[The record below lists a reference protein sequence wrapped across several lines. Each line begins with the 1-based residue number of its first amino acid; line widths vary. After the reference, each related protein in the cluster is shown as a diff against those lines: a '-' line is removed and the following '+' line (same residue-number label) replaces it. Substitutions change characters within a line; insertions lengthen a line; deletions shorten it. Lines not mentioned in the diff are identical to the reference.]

1 MNCLGFKG
9 FKNCYYVALQASV
22 SGNLYWGGLSGQ
34 LTLVNTSDRA
44 LNDWSYTFRTS
55 QKDVQVWSSTYDVVD
70 VGDGSFE
77 VTVRPPSWGASI
89 AAGGSLSLSFN
100 AVSVGLPTSGSLTDE
115 MFFVD
120 SAVDR
125 SGSEAEPEL
134 EPAPS
139 PDPVPQPDP
148 EPQPELQ
155 PEAEAPTSSD
165 APARVFE
172 VDVYSGEVA
181 DFRPGVDRLDFGGQS
196 VHNLILGKTE
206 EGYVTFLSPW
216 NDAQKMTLVGITYEQ
231 LALEDYGVV
240 GNEHLRQD
248 LGGVV
253 SWELGI
259 GEKDTNTT
267 YIRSHEYGNVE
278 TITDFDPAT
287 DKISFLYY
295 GTRER
300 LSVTQD
306 GADLVIATEP
316 TGQTF
321 IFQNTNLDDIPG
333 ASLEFHFDQI
343 VEDNLEIPFG
353 RSVES
358 LTLKDRTILLTPE
371 APVGELT
378 DGFQTQSGDGAVNEQ
393 PPHDSHSM
401 GDHGSME
408 MDPDMDMDVDM
419 GMDDAMEMD
428 PDIGMESDMDTAP
441 EMDMDMPSEPEPSV
455 DIEPSS
461 SGLEVSATIT
471 GGWSGTFAGNVTVTN
486 TTGASVGTDWSV
498 SFVSD
503 APLKSVSNFEFTNT
517 LLDDGRYGITLSP
530 KSWSAPL
537 AAGSA
542 QSSYY
547 QGSGDFVDPNQV
559 FDLAATSSV
568 TPEPAPD
575 SSDVIETPDVDPS
588 AGESTVI
595 EDSPVPEDSSVTEN
609 SPVSEGSPVTEGGTV
624 TIDYERPNGTTD
636 KRVVTYF
643 EEWGI
648 YSRDVNLSDVD
659 GQSMTH
665 MNYSFFDVK
674 ADGSITLFDE
684 FAALQ
689 KRFPQSDQVSRT
701 FSSVEYAAMA
711 PELLDIYEDSGRYTT
726 TQSSDSITVT
736 SVPVGW
742 NGVGTN
748 DAGNFEQLRRF
759 KELNP
764 EVNLG
769 FALGGWTLSDEFSTA
784 YATQEGRDKF
794 VSETVRIFE
803 TYDFFNV
810 VDFDW
815 EYPGGGGKAG
825 NAVSSNDGANFE
837 LVLRDLRSALNDL
850 SAETGREFEVSIA
863 TAGGEEKLANLNLEG
878 IDPYVDFYNVMTYD
892 FHGGWENITGHQ
904 AAMTGDANNY
914 DVTGAVDVFETAGI
928 ELSKVVMGAPAY
940 TRAWGNVS
948 DGGTFGYQQPGSG
961 RDATGSFEAGVYDYK
976 DLLDDVVTG
985 ARDLYWD
992 DDNKAAFLYDGDEW
1006 SSMETTATIAG
1017 KAAYVEEKGLGGM
1030 MFWALSNDAEG
1041 DASLVEA
1048 ADDLLRQGASYAD
1061 VIGRAPEF
1069 DAIIGGN
1076 GDFSLSDFTGLV

>member
-1 MNCLGFKG
+1 M
-9 FKNCYYVALQASV
+9 
-22 SGNLYWGGLSGQ
+22 SGQ
-34 LTLVNTSDRA
+34 LTLVNSGDNPLT
-44 LNDWSYTFRTS
+44 DWSHTFRTT
-55 QKDVQVWSSTYDVVD
+55 QKDVQVWSSSYDVVD
-70 VGDGSFE
+70 LGDGTYE
-77 VTVRPPSWGASI
+77 VTVRPPEWGASI
-89 AAGGSLSLSFN
+89 PANGSLSLSFN
-100 AVSVGLPTSGSLTDE
+100 AVSVDLPTSGPLTAE

-120 SAVDR
+120 SAVEG
-125 SGSEAEPEL
+125 SGP
-134 EPAPS
+134 EPAP
-139 PDPVPQPDP
+139 DPQSAPQP
-148 EPQPELQ
+148 EPQAELETQ
-155 PEAEAPTSSD
+155 PEAEPPTTD

-181 DFRPGVDRLDFGGQS
+181 DFRPGIDRLDFGGQS

-206 EGYVTFLSPW
+206 EGHVTFLSPW
-216 NDAQKMTLVGITYEQ
+216 NDSQKMTLVGVAYDQ

-259 GEKDTNTT
+259 GEKDPNTT
-267 YIRSHEYGNVE
+267 YIRSHEYGKVE

-300 LSVTQD
+300 LSVTQE
-306 GADLVIATEP
+306 GSDLVIKTEP

-358 LTLKDRTILLTPE
+358 LTLKDRTALLTPE
-371 APVGELT
+371 APAGELT
-378 DGFQTQSGDGAVNEQ
+378 DGFQTQSGDAAVNEQ

-401 GDHGSME
+401 GDHGSM
-408 MDPDMDMDVDM
+408 DMD
-419 GMDDAMEMD
+419 
-428 PDIGMESDMDTAP
+428 P
-441 EMDMDMPSEPEPSV
+441 EMDMEPEMEMDGEMSMDSGMDMPGDSEPSSPEPSV
-455 DIEPSS
+455 EADPSA
-461 SGLEVSATIT
+461 SGLVVSATIT

-486 TTGASVGTDWSV
+486 TTGASVGTDWTV

-517 LLDDGRYGITLSP
+517 LRDDGRYDITLSP

-559 FDLAATSSV
+559 FDLASTSAEVPQQETDPSV
-568 TPEPAPD
+568 VEQPEAPQQPD
-575 SSDVIETPDVDPS
+575 SSEAIDLPGVEPSDGDTTAIEGATP
-588 AGESTVI
+588 T
-595 EDSPVPEDSSVTEN
+595 EDT
-609 SPVSEGSPVTEGGTV
+609 PVTEGGTV

-689 KRFPQSDQVSRT
+689 KRFPEADQVSRT
-701 FSSVEYAAMA
+701 FSSSEYASMA
-711 PELLDIYEDSGRYTT
+711 PELLDIYENSGRYTT
-726 TQSSDSITVT
+726 SQNGDDITVT

-742 NGVGTN
+742 NGVGKN

-825 NAVSSNDGANFE
+825 NAVSASDGANFE
-837 LVLRDLRSALNDL
+837 LVLRDLRTALDDL
-850 SAETGREFEVSIA
+850 SARTGRDFEVSIA
-863 TAGGEEKLANLNLEG
+863 TAGGEEKLAKLNLES

-892 FHGGWENITGHQ
+892 FHGGWENVTGHQ

-914 DVTGAVDVFETAGI
+914 DVTGAVDVFENAGI

-940 TRAWGNVS
+940 TRAWGNVA
-948 DGGTFGYQQPGSG
+948 DGGSFGYQQPGAG

-976 DLLDDVVTG
+976 DVLNDVVTG
-985 ARDLYWD
+985 TRNLYWD

-1041 DASLVEA
+1041 EASLVEA
-1048 ADDLLRQGASYAD
+1048 ADDLLRKGASYAE
-1061 VIGRAPEF
+1061 VIERAPEF

-1076 GDFSLSDFTGLV
+1076 GDFSLTDFTGLV

>member
-1 MNCLGFKG
+1 M
-9 FKNCYYVALQASV
+9 
-22 SGNLYWGGLSGQ
+22 SGQ
-34 LTLVNTSDRA
+34 LTLTNTGDTS
-44 LNDWSYTFRTS
+44 LTDWSYTFRTT
-55 QKDVQVWSSTYDVVD
+55 QQDVQVWSSTYDVVD
-70 VGDGSFE
+70 LGDGTYE
-77 VTVRPPSWGASI
+77 VTIRPPSWGVPI
-89 AAGGSLSLSFN
+89 PAGGSLSLSFN
-100 AVSVGLPTSGSLTDE
+100 AVSADLPNSGTLTDE

-120 SAVDR
+120 SAVEG
-125 SGSEAEPEL
+125 SG
-134 EPAPS
+134 PAPE
-139 PDPVPQPDP
+139 PDP
-148 EPQPELQ
+148 EPQPD
-155 PEAEAPTSSD
+155 AEAPTTD
-165 APARVFE
+165 VPARVLA
-172 VDVYSGEVA
+172 VDVYSGEVT
-181 DFRPGVDRLDFGGQS
+181 DFRPGIDRLDFGGQS
-196 VHNLILGKTE
+196 LHNLILGKTE
-206 EGYVTFLSPW
+206 EGDVTFLSPW
-216 NDAQKMTLVGITYEQ
+216 NDAQKMTLVGVTYNQ

-253 SWELGI
+253 SWELGV
-259 GEKDTNTT
+259 GAKDPDTT
-267 YIRSHEYGNVE
+267 YIRSHEYGKVE
-278 TITDFDPAT
+278 IITDFDPTT

-306 GADLVIATEP
+306 GADLVVSTEP

-321 IFQNTNLDDIPG
+321 IFENTNLDDIPG

-343 VEDNLEIPFG
+343 VEDNLEIPFR

-358 LTLKDRTILLTPE
+358 LTLKDRTALLTPA
-371 APVGELT
+371 APAGELT
-378 DGFQTQSGDGAVNEQ
+378 DGFQTQSGDAAVNEQ

-401 GDHGSME
+401 GDDGSMP
-408 MDPDMDMDVDM
+408 MDPDMEMDSEM
-419 GMDDAMEMD
+419 GMDSA
-428 PDIGMESDMDTAP
+428 
-441 EMDMDMPSEPEPSV
+441 MPSDPEPTV
-455 DIEPSS
+455 EVEPSA
-461 SGLEVSATIT
+461 SGLVVTATIT
-471 GGWSGTFAGNVTVTN
+471 GGWSETFAGNVTVTN
-486 TTGASVGTDWSV
+486 TTGTSVGTDWSV

-517 LLDDGRYGITLSP
+517 LRDDGRYVITLSP

-537 AAGSA
+537 VEGSA

-547 QGSGDFVDPNQV
+547 QGSGDVSDPNQV
-559 FDLAATSSV
+559 FDLASISAAV
-568 TPEPAPD
+568 PQPQPESEP
-575 SSDVIETPDVDPS
+575 DPS
-588 AGESTVI
+588 AVEQPDAVQQPDSTI
-595 EDSPVPEDSSVTEN
+595 AQDSQ
-609 SPVSEGSPVTEGGTV
+609 VTEGGAV
-624 TIDYERPNGTTD
+624 TIDVERPSGTTD

-689 KRFPQSDQVSRT
+689 KRFPEADQVSRT
-701 FSSVEYAAMA
+701 FTSSDYAAMA
-711 PELLDIYEDSGRYTT
+711 QELLDIYENSGRYTI
-726 TQSSDSITVT
+726 TQNGDAITVT

-764 EVNLG
+764 AVNLG

-825 NAVSSNDGANFE
+825 NAVSASDGSNFE
-837 LVLRDLRSALNDL
+837 LVLRDLRTALDDL
-850 SAETGREFEVSIA
+850 SDRTGRDFEVSIA
-863 TAGGEEKLANLNLEG
+863 TAGSEEKLANLNLEG

-892 FHGGWENITGHQ
+892 FHGGWENVTGHQ

-914 DVTGAVDVFETAGI
+914 DVTGAVDVFETAGV

-948 DGGTFGYQQPGSG
+948 DGGTFGYLQPGSG

-976 DLLDDVVTG
+976 DVLNDVVTG
-985 ARDLYWD
+985 RRNLYWD

-1006 SSMETTATIAG
+1006 SSIETTATIAG

-1041 DASLVEA
+1041 EASLVEA
-1048 ADDLLRQGASYAD
+1048 ADDLLRQGASYAE
-1061 VIGRAPEF
+1061 VIERAPGF
-1069 DAIIGGN
+1069 DTIVGGN

>member
-1 MNCLGFKG
+1 M
-9 FKNCYYVALQASV
+9 
-22 SGNLYWGGLSGQ
+22 SGQ
-34 LTLVNTSDRA
+34 LTLTNSGDTS
-44 LNDWSYTFRTS
+44 LSDWSYTFRTT
-55 QKDVQVWSSTYDVVD
+55 QKDVQVWSSSYDVVD
-70 VGDGSFE
+70 LGDGTYE
-77 VTVRPPSWGASI
+77 VTIRPPSWGASI
-89 AAGGSLSLSFN
+89 PAGGSLSLSFN
-100 AVSVGLPTSGSLTDE
+100 AVSVDLPTSGTLTDE

-120 SAVDR
+120 SAVEG
-125 SGSEAEPEL
+125 SGPEPEL
-134 EPAPS
+134 A
-139 PDPVPQPDP
+139 P
-148 EPQPELQ
+148 EPE
-155 PEAEAPTSSD
+155 PEAEAPNSD
-165 APARVFE
+165 SPARVFE
-172 VDVYSGEVA
+172 VDVYSGEVT
-181 DFRPGVDRLDFGGQS
+181 DFRPGIDRLDFGGQS

-216 NDAQKMTLVGITYEQ
+216 NDAQKMILVGVTYDQ

-253 SWELGI
+253 SWELGV
-259 GEKDTNTT
+259 GDRDPNTT
-267 YIRSHEYGNVE
+267 YIRSHEYGRVE
-278 TITDFDPAT
+278 TITDFDPTT

-306 GADLVIATEP
+306 GADLVISTEP

-321 IFQNTNLDDIPG
+321 IFQNTNLADIPG

-353 RSVES
+353 RSVQS
-358 LTLKDRTILLTPE
+358 LTLKDRTALLTPA
-371 APVGELT
+371 APAGELT
-378 DGFQTQSGDGAVNEQ
+378 DGFQTQSGDAAVNEQ

-401 GDHGSME
+401 GDHGSMP
-408 MDPDMDMDVDM
+408 MDPDTEMDM
-419 GMDDAMEMD
+419 E
-428 PDIGMESDMDTAP
+428 TAP
-441 EMDMDMPSEPEPSV
+441 EMGMDSAMPSDPEPTV
-455 DIEPSS
+455 EVETGA
-461 SGLEVSATIT
+461 SGLVVSATIT

-486 TTGASVGTDWSV
+486 TTGTSVGTDWTV

-517 LLDDGRYGITLSP
+517 LRDDGRYVVTLAP

-547 QGSGDFVDPNQV
+547 QGSGDFSDPNQV
-559 FDLAATSSV
+559 FDLAATSAELAQ
-568 TPEPAPD
+568 PEASEQD
-575 SSDVIETPDVDPS
+575 
-588 AGESTVI
+588 AGEAVEPPAVEPPDAEVT
-595 EDSPVPEDSSVTEN
+595 VTEDTT
-609 SPVSEGSPVTEGGTV
+609 VVEDGTV

-689 KRFPQSDQVSRT
+689 KRFSQSDQVSRT
-701 FSSVEYAAMA
+701 FTSSDYAAMA
-711 PELLDIYEDSGRYTT
+711 PELLDIYENSGRYTV
-726 TQSSDSITVT
+726 TQTGGAITVT

-784 YATQEGRDKF
+784 YATQAGRDKF

-825 NAVSSNDGANFE
+825 NAVSASDGANFE
-837 LVLRDLRSALNDL
+837 LVLRDLRTALNDL
-850 SAETGREFEVSIA
+850 SARTGRDFEVSIA
-863 TAGGEEKLANLNLEG
+863 TAGGQEKLGNLNLQG

-892 FHGGWENITGHQ
+892 FHGGWENVTGHQ

-976 DLLDDVVTG
+976 DLLNDVVTG
-985 ARDLYWD
+985 RRNLYWD

-1030 MFWALSNDAEG
+1030 MFWALSNDAAGE
-1041 DASLVEA
+1041 ASLVEA
-1048 ADDLLRQGASYAD
+1048 ADDLLRKGASYAE
-1061 VIGRAPEF
+1061 VIERAPNF

>member
-1 MNCLGFKG
+1 M
-9 FKNCYYVALQASV
+9 
-22 SGNLYWGGLSGQ
+22 SGQ
-34 LTLVNTSDRA
+34 LTLVNSGDNPLT
-44 LNDWSYTFRTS
+44 DWSHTFRTT
-55 QKDVQVWSSTYDVVD
+55 QKDVQVWSSSYDVVD
-70 VGDGSFE
+70 LGDGTYE
-77 VTVRPPSWGASI
+77 VTVRPPEWGASI
-89 AAGGSLSLSFN
+89 PANGSLSLSFN
-100 AVSVGLPTSGSLTDE
+100 AVSVDLPTSGPLTAE

-120 SAVDR
+120 SAVEG
-125 SGSEAEPEL
+125 SGP
-134 EPAPS
+134 EPAP
-139 PDPVPQPDP
+139 DPQSAPQP
-148 EPQPELQ
+148 EPQAELETQ
-155 PEAEAPTSSD
+155 PEAEPPTTD

-181 DFRPGVDRLDFGGQS
+181 DFRPGIDRLDFGGQS

-206 EGYVTFLSPW
+206 EGHVTFLSPW
-216 NDAQKMTLVGITYEQ
+216 NDSQKMTLVGVAYDQ

-259 GEKDTNTT
+259 GEKDPNTT
-267 YIRSHEYGNVE
+267 YIRSHEYGKVE

-300 LSVTQD
+300 LSVTQE
-306 GADLVIATEP
+306 GSDLVIKTEP

-358 LTLKDRTILLTPE
+358 LTLKDRTALLTPE
-371 APVGELT
+371 APAGELT
-378 DGFQTQSGDGAVNEQ
+378 DGFQTQSGDAAVNEQ

-401 GDHGSME
+401 GDHGSM
-408 MDPDMDMDVDM
+408 DMD
-419 GMDDAMEMD
+419 
-428 PDIGMESDMDTAP
+428 P
-441 EMDMDMPSEPEPSV
+441 EMDMEPEMEMDGEMSMDSGMDMPGDSEPSSPEPSV
-455 DIEPSS
+455 EADPSA
-461 SGLEVSATIT
+461 SGLVVSATIT

-486 TTGASVGTDWSV
+486 TTGASVGTDWTV

-517 LLDDGRYGITLSP
+517 LRDDGRYDITLSP

-559 FDLAATSSV
+559 FDLASTSAEVPQQETDPSV
-568 TPEPAPD
+568 VEQPEAPQQPD
-575 SSDVIETPDVDPS
+575 SSEAVDLPGVEPSDGDTTAIEGATP
-588 AGESTVI
+588 T
-595 EDSPVPEDSSVTEN
+595 EDT
-609 SPVSEGSPVTEGGTV
+609 PVTEGGTV

-689 KRFPQSDQVSRT
+689 KRFPEADQVSRT
-701 FSSVEYAAMA
+701 FSSSEYASMA
-711 PELLDIYEDSGRYTT
+711 PELLDIYENSGRYTT
-726 TQSSDSITVT
+726 SQNGDDITVT

-825 NAVSSNDGANFE
+825 NAVSASDGANFE
-837 LVLRDLRSALNDL
+837 LVLRDLRTALDDL
-850 SAETGREFEVSIA
+850 SARTGRDFEVSIA
-863 TAGGEEKLANLNLEG
+863 TAGGEEKLAKLNLEG

-892 FHGGWENITGHQ
+892 FHGGWENVTGHQ

-914 DVTGAVDVFETAGI
+914 DVTGAVDVFENAGI

-940 TRAWGNVS
+940 TRAWGNVA
-948 DGGTFGYQQPGSG
+948 DGGSFGYQQPGAG

-976 DLLDDVVTG
+976 DVLNDVVTG
-985 ARDLYWD
+985 TRNLYWD

-1041 DASLVEA
+1041 EASLVEA
-1048 ADDLLRQGASYAD
+1048 ADDLLRKGASYAE
-1061 VIGRAPEF
+1061 VIERAPEF

-1076 GDFSLSDFTGLV
+1076 GDFSLTDFTGLV

>member
-1 MNCLGFKG
+1 M
-9 FKNCYYVALQASV
+9 
-22 SGNLYWGGLSGQ
+22 
-34 LTLVNTSDRA
+34 
-44 LNDWSYTFRTS
+44 
-55 QKDVQVWSSTYDVVD
+55 
-70 VGDGSFE
+70 
-77 VTVRPPSWGASI
+77 
-89 AAGGSLSLSFN
+89 
-100 AVSVGLPTSGSLTDE
+100 
-115 MFFVD
+115 
-120 SAVDR
+120 
-125 SGSEAEPEL
+125 
-134 EPAPS
+134 
-139 PDPVPQPDP
+139 
-148 EPQPELQ
+148 
-155 PEAEAPTSSD
+155 
-165 APARVFE
+165 
-172 VDVYSGEVA
+172 
-181 DFRPGVDRLDFGGQS
+181 
-196 VHNLILGKTE
+196 
-206 EGYVTFLSPW
+206 
-216 NDAQKMTLVGITYEQ
+216 
-231 LALEDYGVV
+231 
-240 GNEHLRQD
+240 
-248 LGGVV
+248 
-253 SWELGI
+253 
-259 GEKDTNTT
+259 
-267 YIRSHEYGNVE
+267 
-278 TITDFDPAT
+278 
-287 DKISFLYY
+287 
-295 GTRER
+295 
-300 LSVTQD
+300 
-306 GADLVIATEP
+306 
-316 TGQTF
+316 
-321 IFQNTNLDDIPG
+321 
-333 ASLEFHFDQI
+333 
-343 VEDNLEIPFG
+343 
-353 RSVES
+353 
-358 LTLKDRTILLTPE
+358 
-371 APVGELT
+371 
-378 DGFQTQSGDGAVNEQ
+378 
-393 PPHDSHSM
+393 
-401 GDHGSME
+401 
-408 MDPDMDMDVDM
+408 
-419 GMDDAMEMD
+419 
-428 PDIGMESDMDTAP
+428 
-441 EMDMDMPSEPEPSV
+441 
-455 DIEPSS
+455 
-461 SGLEVSATIT
+461 VSATIT

-486 TTGASVGTDWSV
+486 TTGASVGTDWTV

-517 LLDDGRYGITLSP
+517 LRDDGRYDITLSP

-559 FDLAATSSV
+559 FDLASTSAEV
-568 TPEPAPD
+568 PQQEAVVEQPEAPQQPD
-575 SSDVIETPDVDPS
+575 SSEAVELPGVEPS
-588 AGESTVI
+588 DGDTRQPEG
-595 EDSPVPEDSSVTEN
+595 EDSPTTEDT
-609 SPVSEGSPVTEGGTV
+609 PVTEGGTV

-689 KRFPQSDQVSRT
+689 KRFPEADQVSRS
-701 FSSVEYAAMA
+701 FSSSEYAAMA
-711 PELLDIYEDSGRYTT
+711 PELLDIYENSGRYTT
-726 TQSSDSITVT
+726 SQNGDAITVT

-825 NAVSSNDGANFE
+825 NAVSASDGANFE
-837 LVLRDLRSALNDL
+837 LVLRDLRTALDDL
-850 SAETGREFEVSIA
+850 SARTGRDFEVSIA

-892 FHGGWENITGHQ
+892 FHGGWENVTGHQ

-914 DVTGAVDVFETAGI
+914 DVTGAVDVFENAGI

-940 TRAWGNVS
+940 TRAWGNVA

-976 DLLDDVVTG
+976 DVLNDVVTG
-985 ARDLYWD
+985 TRNLYWD

-1041 DASLVEA
+1041 EASLVEA
-1048 ADDLLRQGASYAD
+1048 ADDLLRQGASYAE

-1076 GDFSLSDFTGLV
+1076 GDFSLSDFTSLV

>member
-1 MNCLGFKG
+1 M
-9 FKNCYYVALQASV
+9 
-22 SGNLYWGGLSGQ
+22 SGQ
-34 LTLVNTSDRA
+34 LTLVNSGDTP
-44 LNDWSYTFRTS
+44 LTDWSYTFRTT
-55 QKDVQVWSSTYDVVD
+55 QKDVQVWSSSYDVVD
-70 VGDGSFE
+70 LGDGTYE
-77 VTVRPPSWGASI
+77 VTVRPPEWGASI
-89 AAGGSLSLSFN
+89 PAGDSLSLSFN
-100 AVSVGLPTSGSLTDE
+100 AVSVDLPTSGPLTDE
-115 MFFVD
+115 MFFADASVDVSVPETEPDTSPDSQPEPD
-120 SAVDR
+120 SAH
-125 SGSEAEPEL
+125 EL
-134 EPAPS
+134 EPESEPAPES
-139 PDPVPQPDP
+139 
-148 EPQPELQ
+148 LQ
-155 PEAEAPTSSD
+155 EVEAPTSD
-165 APARVFE
+165 APARVFK
-172 VDVYSGEVA
+172 VDVYSGEVS
-181 DFRPGVDRLDFGGQS
+181 DFRPGIDRLDFGGQS

-216 NDAQKMTLVGITYEQ
+216 NDTQKMTLVGVTYDQ
-231 LALEDYGVV
+231 LALDDYGVV

-259 GEKDTNTT
+259 GQKDPNTT
-267 YIRSHEYGNVE
+267 YIRSHEYGKVE
-278 TITDFDPAT
+278 TITDFDPTT

-306 GADLVIATEP
+306 GADLVISTEP

-321 IFQNTNLDDIPG
+321 IFQNTNLADIPG

-353 RSVES
+353 RSVDS
-358 LTLKDRTILLTPE
+358 LTLKDRTSLLTPA
-371 APVGELT
+371 APDGELT
-378 DGFQTQSGDGAVNEQ
+378 DGFQTQSGDAAVNEQ

-401 GDHGSME
+401 GDDGSMDMDPEME
-408 MDPDMDMDVDM
+408 MDGEM
-419 GMDDAMEMD
+419 GMDS
-428 PDIGMESDMDTAP
+428 G
-441 EMDMDMPSEPEPSV
+441 MDMPSDSEPLSPEPLV
-455 DIEPSS
+455 ETEPSA
-461 SGLEVSATIT
+461 SGLVVSATIT

-486 TTGASVGTDWSV
+486 TTGASVGTDWTV

-503 APLKSVSNFEFTNT
+503 APLKTVSNFEFTNT
-517 LLDDGRYGITLSP
+517 LRDDGRYVVTLSP

-559 FDLAATSSV
+559 FDLGFTSAEVPQQQAELETDPSV
-568 TPEPAPD
+568 MEQQPEAPQQPD
-575 SSDVIETPDVDPS
+575 SSDGVEPFDGDTTAIEGATP
-588 AGESTVI
+588 T
-595 EDSPVPEDSSVTEN
+595 EDT
-609 SPVSEGSPVTEGGTV
+609 PVTESGTV
-624 TIDYERPNGTTD
+624 IIDYERPNGTTD

-665 MNYSFFDVK
+665 MNYSFFDVR

-689 KRFPQSDQVSRT
+689 KRFPEADQVSRT
-701 FSSVEYAAMA
+701 FSSSEYAAMA
-711 PELLDIYEDSGRYTT
+711 PELLDIYENSGRYTT
-726 TQSSDSITVT
+726 SQNGDAITVT

-803 TYDFFNV
+803 TYDFFTV

-825 NAVSSNDGANFE
+825 NAVSASDGANFE
-837 LVLRDLRSALNDL
+837 LVLRDLRTALDDL
-850 SAETGREFEVSIA
+850 SARTGRDFEVSVA
-863 TAGGEEKLANLNLEG
+863 TAGGQEKLANLNLQG

-892 FHGGWENITGHQ
+892 FHGGWENVTGHQ

-914 DVTGAVDVFETAGI
+914 DVTGAVDVFENAGI

-940 TRAWGNVS
+940 TRAWGNVA

-961 RDATGSFEAGVYDYK
+961 PDSTGSFEAGIYDYK
-976 DLLDDVVTG
+976 DVLNDVITG
-985 ARDLYWD
+985 TRNLYWD

-1030 MFWALSNDAEG
+1030 MFWALSNDTEG
-1041 DASLVEA
+1041 EASLVEA
-1048 ADDLLRQGASYAD
+1048 ADDLLRKGASYAE
-1061 VIGRAPEF
+1061 VIERAPEF

-1076 GDFSLSDFTGLV
+1076 GDFSLTDFTGLV

>member
-1 MNCLGFKG
+1 M
-9 FKNCYYVALQASV
+9 
-22 SGNLYWGGLSGQ
+22 SGQ
-34 LTLVNTSDRA
+34 LTLTNSGDTS
-44 LNDWSYTFRTS
+44 LSDWSYTFRTT
-55 QKDVQVWSSTYDVVD
+55 QKDVQVWSSSYDVVD
-70 VGDGSFE
+70 LGDGTYE
-77 VTVRPPSWGASI
+77 VTIRPPSWGASI
-89 AAGGSLSLSFN
+89 PAGGSLSLSFN
-100 AVSVGLPTSGSLTDE
+100 AVSVDLPTSGALTDE
-115 MFFVD
+115 MFIVD
-120 SAVDR
+120 SAVEG
-125 SGSEAEPEL
+125 SGPEL
-134 EPAPS
+134 ELA
-139 PDPVPQPDP
+139 P
-148 EPQPELQ
+148 EPEPES
-155 PEAEAPTSSD
+155 EAEAPNSD
-165 APARVFE
+165 SPARVFE
-172 VDVYSGEVA
+172 VDVYSGEVT
-181 DFRPGVDRLDFGGQS
+181 DFRPGIDRLDFGGQS

-216 NDAQKMTLVGITYEQ
+216 NDAQKMTLVGVTYDQ

-253 SWELGI
+253 SWELGV
-259 GEKDTNTT
+259 GERDPNTT
-267 YIRSHEYGNVE
+267 YIRSHEYGKVE
-278 TITDFDPAT
+278 TITDFDPTT

-306 GADLVIATEP
+306 GADLVISTEP

-321 IFQNTNLDDIPG
+321 IFQNTNLADIPG

-358 LTLKDRTILLTPE
+358 LTLKDRTALLTPA
-371 APVGELT
+371 APAGELT
-378 DGFQTQSGDGAVNEQ
+378 DGFQTQSGDAAVNEQ

-401 GDHGSME
+401 GDDGSMP
-408 MDPDMDMDVDM
+408 MDPDT
-419 GMDDAMEMD
+419 EMD
-428 PDIGMESDMDTAP
+428 MESDP
-441 EMDMDMPSEPEPSV
+441 EMDMDSAMPSDSEPTVEVEPGA
-455 DIEPSS
+455 P
-461 SGLEVSATIT
+461 GLVVSATIT
-471 GGWSGTFAGNVTVTN
+471 GGWSGTFAGNLTVTN
-486 TTGASVGTDWSV
+486 TTGASVGTDWTV

-517 LLDDGRYGITLSP
+517 LRDDGRYVVTLAP

-547 QGSGDFVDPNQV
+547 QGSGDFSDPNQV
-559 FDLAATSSV
+559 FDLAATSAEVAQPEAPQQGSGEAVEPPAVEPPDAEV
-568 TPEPAPD
+568 TVTED
-575 SSDVIETPDVDPS
+575 
-588 AGESTVI
+588 STVV
-595 EDSPVPEDSSVTEN
+595 ED
-609 SPVSEGSPVTEGGTV
+609 GTV

-689 KRFPQSDQVSRT
+689 KRFSQSDQVSRT
-701 FSSVEYAAMA
+701 FTSSDYAAMA
-711 PELLDIYEDSGRYTT
+711 PELLDIYENSGRYTV
-726 TQSSDSITVT
+726 TQTGGAITVT

-784 YATQEGRDKF
+784 YATQAGRDKF

-825 NAVSSNDGANFE
+825 NAVSASDGANFE
-837 LVLRDLRSALNDL
+837 LVLRDLRTALDDL
-850 SAETGREFEVSIA
+850 SARTGRDFEVSIA
-863 TAGGEEKLANLNLEG
+863 TAGGEEKLANLNLQG

-892 FHGGWENITGHQ
+892 FHGGWENVTGHQ

-976 DLLDDVVTG
+976 DLLNDVVTG
-985 ARDLYWD
+985 RRNLYWD

-1030 MFWALSNDAEG
+1030 MFWALSNDAAGE
-1041 DASLVEA
+1041 ASLVEA
-1048 ADDLLRQGASYAD
+1048 ADDLLRKGASYAE
-1061 VIGRAPEF
+1061 VIERAPNF

>member
-1 MNCLGFKG
+1 M
-9 FKNCYYVALQASV
+9 
-22 SGNLYWGGLSGQ
+22 SGQ
-34 LTLVNTSDRA
+34 LTLTNSGDTP
-44 LNDWSYTFRTS
+44 LTDWSYTFRTT

-70 VGDGSFE
+70 LGDGTYE
-77 VTVRPPSWGASI
+77 VTVRPPEWGASI
-89 AAGGSLSLSFN
+89 PAGGSLSLSFN
-100 AVSVGLPTSGSLTDE
+100 AVSVDLPHSGTLTEE

-120 SAVDR
+120 SSVDDL
-125 SGSEAEPEL
+125 SSQQEPSLEPKPESEL
-134 EPAPS
+134 EPV
-139 PDPVPQPDP
+139 PD
-148 EPQPELQ
+148 PQPEPEPEPEAQ
-155 PEAEAPTSSD
+155 PEVEASTTDAPT
-165 APARVFE
+165 RVFE
-172 VDVYSGEVA
+172 VDVYSGEVT
-181 DFRPGVDRLDFGGQS
+181 DFRPGIDRLDFGGQS

-216 NDAQKMTLVGITYEQ
+216 NDAQKMTLVGVTYDQ

-259 GEKDTNTT
+259 GEKDPNTT
-267 YIRSHEYGNVE
+267 YIRSHEYGRVE
-278 TITDFDPAT
+278 TITDFDPTT

-306 GADLVIATEP
+306 GADLVISTEP

-321 IFQNTNLDDIPG
+321 IFQNTNLADIPG

-353 RSVES
+353 RSVDS
-358 LTLKDRTILLTPE
+358 LTLKDRTALLTPA
-371 APVGELT
+371 APAGELT
-378 DGFQTQSGDGAVNEQ
+378 DGFQTQAGDPAVNEQ

-401 GDHGSME
+401 GDDGSMDMEPEME
-408 MDPDMDMDVDM
+408 MD
-419 GMDDAMEMD
+419 
-428 PDIGMESDMDTAP
+428 P
-441 EMDMDMPSEPEPSV
+441 EMDMDPEIDIESPMPSAPEPTVEPEPSA
-455 DIEPSS
+455 
-461 SGLEVSATIT
+461 SGLVVSATIT
-471 GGWSGTFAGNVTVTN
+471 GGWSGTFAGNVTVKN
-486 TTGASVGTDWSV
+486 TTGASVGQDWTV

-517 LLDDGRYGITLSP
+517 LRDDGRYVVTLSP

-559 FDLAATSSV
+559 FDLASTSAEV
-568 TPEPAPD
+568 PQPD
-575 SSDVIETPDVDPS
+575 SSVVEQSESPQQPDASDVVETPD
-588 AGESTVI
+588 GEATVI
-595 EDSPVPEDSSVTEN
+595 EDSPVSED
-609 SPVSEGSPVTEGGTV
+609 SPVTEGGTV

-648 YSRDVNLSDVD
+648 YSRDLNLSDVD

-689 KRFPQSDQVSRT
+689 KRFPEADQVSRT
-701 FSSVEYAAMA
+701 FSSGDYAAMD
-711 PELLDIYEDSGRYTT
+711 PELLDIYENSGRYTV
-726 TQSSDSITVT
+726 TQTGDAITVT

-825 NAVSSNDGANFE
+825 NAVSASDGGNFE
-837 LVLRDLRSALNDL
+837 LVLRDLRTALDDL
-850 SAETGREFEVSIA
+850 SARTGRDFEVSIA
-863 TAGGEEKLANLNLEG
+863 TAGGQEKLVNLNLSG

-892 FHGGWENITGHQ
+892 FHGGWENVTGHQ

-914 DVTGAVDVFETAGI
+914 DVTGAVDVFENAGI

-940 TRAWGNVS
+940 TRAWGNVA

-976 DLLDDVVTG
+976 DVLNDVITG
-985 ARDLYWD
+985 TRNLYWD

-1041 DASLVEA
+1041 EASLVEA
-1048 ADDLLRQGASYAD
+1048 ADDLLRQGASYAE

-1076 GDFSLSDFTGLV
+1076 GDFSLTDFTGLV

>member
-1 MNCLGFKG
+1 M
-9 FKNCYYVALQASV
+9 V
-22 SGNLYWGGLSGQ
+22 
-34 LTLVNTSDRA
+34 
-44 LNDWSYTFRTS
+44 
-55 QKDVQVWSSTYDVVD
+55 
-70 VGDGSFE
+70 
-77 VTVRPPSWGASI
+77 
-89 AAGGSLSLSFN
+89 
-100 AVSVGLPTSGSLTDE
+100 
-115 MFFVD
+115 
-120 SAVDR
+120 
-125 SGSEAEPEL
+125 
-134 EPAPS
+134 
-139 PDPVPQPDP
+139 
-148 EPQPELQ
+148 
-155 PEAEAPTSSD
+155 
-165 APARVFE
+165 
-172 VDVYSGEVA
+172 
-181 DFRPGVDRLDFGGQS
+181 
-196 VHNLILGKTE
+196 
-206 EGYVTFLSPW
+206 
-216 NDAQKMTLVGITYEQ
+216 
-231 LALEDYGVV
+231 
-240 GNEHLRQD
+240 
-248 LGGVV
+248 
-253 SWELGI
+253 
-259 GEKDTNTT
+259 
-267 YIRSHEYGNVE
+267 
-278 TITDFDPAT
+278 
-287 DKISFLYY
+287 IS
-295 GTRER
+295 
-300 LSVTQD
+300 
-306 GADLVIATEP
+306 TEP

-321 IFQNTNLDDIPG
+321 IFQNTNLADIPG

-358 LTLKDRTILLTPE
+358 LTLKDRTSLLTPA
-371 APVGELT
+371 APDGELT
-378 DGFQTQSGDGAVNEQ
+378 DGFQTQSGDAAVNEQ

-401 GDHGSME
+401 GDDGSMQ
-408 MDPDMDMDVDM
+408 MDPDMDGEM
-419 GMDDAMEMD
+419 GMDS
-428 PDIGMESDMDTAP
+428 G
-441 EMDMDMPSEPEPSV
+441 MDMPSDSEPTSPESSVEAEPSA
-455 DIEPSS
+455 
-461 SGLEVSATIT
+461 SGLVVSATIT
-471 GGWSGTFAGNVTVTN
+471 DGWSGTFAGNVTVTN
-486 TTGASVGTDWSV
+486 TTGASVGTDWTV

-517 LLDDGRYGITLSP
+517 LRDDGRYVITLSP

-559 FDLAATSSV
+559 FDLASTSAEVPQQEADPSV
-568 TPEPAPD
+568 VEQPEAPQQPD
-575 SSDVIETPDVDPS
+575 SSETVELPGVEPADGDTTAIEGATP
-588 AGESTVI
+588 T
-595 EDSPVPEDSSVTEN
+595 EDT
-609 SPVSEGSPVTEGGTV
+609 PVTEGGTV

-689 KRFPQSDQVSRT
+689 KRFPEADQVSRS
-701 FSSVEYAAMA
+701 FSSSEYAAMA
-711 PELLDIYEDSGRYTT
+711 PELLDIYENSGRYSTS
-726 TQSSDSITVT
+726 QNGDAITVT

-825 NAVSSNDGANFE
+825 NAVSASDGANFE
-837 LVLRDLRSALNDL
+837 LVLRDLRTALDDL
-850 SAETGREFEVSIA
+850 SARTGRDFEVSIA

-892 FHGGWENITGHQ
+892 FHGGWENVTGHQ

-914 DVTGAVDVFETAGI
+914 DVTGAVDVFENAGI

-976 DLLDDVVTG
+976 DVLNDVVTG
-985 ARDLYWD
+985 TRNLYWD

-1048 ADDLLRQGASYAD
+1048 ADDLLRQGASYAE

-1076 GDFSLSDFTGLV
+1076 GDFSLSDFTSLV

>member
-1 MNCLGFKG
+1 M
-9 FKNCYYVALQASV
+9 
-22 SGNLYWGGLSGQ
+22 SGQ
-34 LTLVNTSDRA
+34 LTLTNSGDTP
-44 LNDWSYTFRTS
+44 LTDWSYTFRTT

-70 VGDGSFE
+70 LGDGTYE
-77 VTVRPPSWGASI
+77 VTVRPPEWGASI
-89 AAGGSLSLSFN
+89 PAGGSLSLSFN
-100 AVSVGLPTSGSLTDE
+100 AVSVDLPNSGTLTDE

-120 SAVDR
+120 AVVEDF
-125 SGSEAEPEL
+125 GSEPEPSL
-134 EPAPS
+134 EPVS
-139 PDPVPQPDP
+139 
-148 EPQPELQ
+148 EPQPESEAETQ
-155 PEAEAPTSSD
+155 PEAEVPTAD
-165 APARVFE
+165 AQARVFE
-172 VDVYSGEVA
+172 VDVYSGEVT
-181 DFRPGVDRLDFGGQS
+181 DFRPGIDRLDFGGQS

-216 NDAQKMTLVGITYEQ
+216 NDAQKMTLVGVTYDQ

-253 SWELGI
+253 SWELGV
-259 GEKDTNTT
+259 GEKDPNTT
-267 YIRSHEYGNVE
+267 YIRSHEYGKVE

-306 GADLVIATEP
+306 GADLVISTEP

-358 LTLKDRTILLTPE
+358 LTLKDRTALLTPA
-371 APVGELT
+371 APAGELT
-378 DGFQTQSGDGAVNEQ
+378 DGFQTQSGDAAVNEQ

-401 GDHGSME
+401 GDDGSME
-408 MDPDMDMDVDM
+408 MDPAMDMD
-419 GMDDAMEMD
+419 A
-428 PDIGMESDMDTAP
+428 
-441 EMDMDMPSEPEPSV
+441 EMDMDSGMPSDSELIAEVESAA
-455 DIEPSS
+455 
-461 SGLEVSATIT
+461 SGLVVSATIT
-471 GGWSGTFAGNVTVTN
+471 DGWSGTFAGNVTVTN
-486 TTGASVGTDWSV
+486 TTGASVGTDWTV

-503 APLKSVSNFEFTNT
+503 APLKSVSNFEFTST
-517 LLDDGRYGITLSP
+517 LRDDGRYVITLSP

-537 AAGSA
+537 AAGPA

-559 FDLAATSSV
+559 FDLASTSAEVPQQQAELETDSSV
-568 TPEPAPD
+568 VEQPEVPQQPD
-575 SSDVIETPDVDPS
+575 SSDGVELSDGDTTAIEGATP
-588 AGESTVI
+588 T
-595 EDSPVPEDSSVTEN
+595 EDT
-609 SPVSEGSPVTEGGTV
+609 PVTEGGTV

-689 KRFPQSDQVSRT
+689 KRFTEADQVSRT
-701 FSSVEYAAMA
+701 FRSVDYAAMA
-711 PELLDIYEDSGRYTT
+711 PELLDIYENSGRYAVSQNGDT
-726 TQSSDSITVT
+726 ITVT

-825 NAVSSNDGANFE
+825 NAVSASDGANFE
-837 LVLRDLRSALNDL
+837 LVLRDLRTALDDL
-850 SAETGREFEVSIA
+850 SARTGRDFEVSIA
-863 TAGGEEKLANLNLEG
+863 TAAGQEKLANLNLQG

-892 FHGGWENITGHQ
+892 FHGGWENVTGHQ

-914 DVTGAVDVFETAGI
+914 DVTGAVDVFENG
-928 ELSKVVMGAPAY
+928 GD
-940 TRAWGNVS
+940 RAEQGR
-948 DGGTFGYQQPGSG
+948 DGGSG
-961 RDATGSFEAGVYDYK
+961 LHPR
-976 DLLDDVVTG
+976 
-985 ARDLYWD
+985 
-992 DDNKAAFLYDGDEW
+992 
-1006 SSMETTATIAG
+1006 
-1017 KAAYVEEKGLGGM
+1017 LGQ
-1030 MFWALSNDAEG
+1030 
-1041 DASLVEA
+1041 
-1048 ADDLLRQGASYAD
+1048 R
-1061 VIGRAPEF
+1061 R
-1069 DAIIGGN
+1069 
-1076 GDFSLSDFTGLV
+1076 

>member
-1 MNCLGFKG
+1 M
-9 FKNCYYVALQASV
+9 
-22 SGNLYWGGLSGQ
+22 SGQ
-34 LTLVNTSDRA
+34 LTLVNSGDNPLT
-44 LNDWSYTFRTS
+44 DWSHTFRTT
-55 QKDVQVWSSTYDVVD
+55 QKDVQVWSSSYDVVD
-70 VGDGSFE
+70 LGDGTYE
-77 VTVRPPSWGASI
+77 VTVRPPEWGASI
-89 AAGGSLSLSFN
+89 PANGSLSLSFN
-100 AVSVGLPTSGSLTDE
+100 AVSVDLPTSGPLTAE

-120 SAVDR
+120 SAVEG
-125 SGSEAEPEL
+125 SGP
-134 EPAPS
+134 EPAP
-139 PDPVPQPDP
+139 DPQSAPQP
-148 EPQPELQ
+148 EPQAELETQ
-155 PEAEAPTSSD
+155 PEAEPPTTD

-181 DFRPGVDRLDFGGQS
+181 DFRPGIDRLDFGGQS

-206 EGYVTFLSPW
+206 EGHVTFLSPW
-216 NDAQKMTLVGITYEQ
+216 NDSQKMTLVGVAYDQ

-259 GEKDTNTT
+259 GEKDPNTT
-267 YIRSHEYGNVE
+267 YIRSHEYGKVE

-300 LSVTQD
+300 LSVTQE
-306 GADLVIATEP
+306 GSDLVIKTEP

-358 LTLKDRTILLTPE
+358 LTLKDRTALLTPE
-371 APVGELT
+371 APAGELT
-378 DGFQTQSGDGAVNEQ
+378 DGFQTQSGDAAVNEQ

-401 GDHGSME
+401 GDHGSM
-408 MDPDMDMDVDM
+408 DMD
-419 GMDDAMEMD
+419 
-428 PDIGMESDMDTAP
+428 P
-441 EMDMDMPSEPEPSV
+441 EMDMEPEMEMDGEMSMDSGMDMPGDSEPSSPEPSV
-455 DIEPSS
+455 EADPSA
-461 SGLEVSATIT
+461 SGLVVSATIT

-486 TTGASVGTDWSV
+486 TTGASVGTDWTV

-517 LLDDGRYGITLSP
+517 LRDDGRYDITLSP

-559 FDLAATSSV
+559 FDLASTSAEVPQRETDPSV
-568 TPEPAPD
+568 VEQPEAPQQPD
-575 SSDVIETPDVDPS
+575 SSEAVDLPGVEPSDGDTTAIEGATP
-588 AGESTVI
+588 T
-595 EDSPVPEDSSVTEN
+595 EDT
-609 SPVSEGSPVTEGGTV
+609 PVTEGGTV

-689 KRFPQSDQVSRT
+689 KRFPEADQVSRT
-701 FSSVEYAAMA
+701 FSSSEYASMA
-711 PELLDIYEDSGRYTT
+711 PELLDIYENSGRYTT
-726 TQSSDSITVT
+726 SQNGDDITVT

-825 NAVSSNDGANFE
+825 NAVSASDGANFE
-837 LVLRDLRSALNDL
+837 LVLRDLRTALDDL
-850 SAETGREFEVSIA
+850 SARTGRDFEVSIA
-863 TAGGEEKLANLNLEG
+863 TAGGEEKLAKLNLEG

-892 FHGGWENITGHQ
+892 FHGGWENVTGHQ

-914 DVTGAVDVFETAGI
+914 DVTGAVDVFENAGI

-940 TRAWGNVS
+940 TRAWGNVA
-948 DGGTFGYQQPGSG
+948 DGGSFGYQQPGAG

-976 DLLDDVVTG
+976 DVLNDVVTG
-985 ARDLYWD
+985 TRNLYWD

-1041 DASLVEA
+1041 EASLVEA
-1048 ADDLLRQGASYAD
+1048 ADDLLRKGASYAE
-1061 VIGRAPEF
+1061 VIERAPEF

-1076 GDFSLSDFTGLV
+1076 GDFSLTDFTGLV

>member
-1 MNCLGFKG
+1 M
-9 FKNCYYVALQASV
+9 
-22 SGNLYWGGLSGQ
+22 SGQ
-34 LTLVNTSDRA
+34 LTLVNSGDNPLT
-44 LNDWSYTFRTS
+44 DWSHTFRTT
-55 QKDVQVWSSTYDVVD
+55 QKDVQVWSSSYDVVD
-70 VGDGSFE
+70 LGDGTYE
-77 VTVRPPSWGASI
+77 VTVRPPEWGASI
-89 AAGGSLSLSFN
+89 PANGSLSLSFN
-100 AVSVGLPTSGSLTDE
+100 AVSVDLPTSGPLTAE

-120 SAVDR
+120 SAVEG
-125 SGSEAEPEL
+125 SGP
-134 EPAPS
+134 EPAP
-139 PDPVPQPDP
+139 DPQSAPQP
-148 EPQPELQ
+148 EPQAELETQ
-155 PEAEAPTSSD
+155 PEAEPPTTD

-181 DFRPGVDRLDFGGQS
+181 DFRPGIDRLDFGGQS

-206 EGYVTFLSPW
+206 EGHVTFLSPW
-216 NDAQKMTLVGITYEQ
+216 NDSQKMTLVGVAYDQ

-259 GEKDTNTT
+259 GEKDPNTT
-267 YIRSHEYGNVE
+267 YIRSHEYGKVE

-300 LSVTQD
+300 LSVTQE
-306 GADLVIATEP
+306 GSDLVIKTEP

-358 LTLKDRTILLTPE
+358 LTLKDRTALLTPE
-371 APVGELT
+371 APAGELT
-378 DGFQTQSGDGAVNEQ
+378 DGFQTQSGDAAVNEQ

-401 GDHGSME
+401 GDHGSM
-408 MDPDMDMDVDM
+408 DMD
-419 GMDDAMEMD
+419 
-428 PDIGMESDMDTAP
+428 P
-441 EMDMDMPSEPEPSV
+441 EMDMEPEMEMDGEMSMDSGMDMPGDSEPSSPEPSV
-455 DIEPSS
+455 EADPSA
-461 SGLEVSATIT
+461 SGLVVSATIT

-486 TTGASVGTDWSV
+486 TTGASVGTDWTV

-517 LLDDGRYGITLSP
+517 LRDDGRYDITLSP

-559 FDLAATSSV
+559 FDLASTSAEVPQQETDPSV
-568 TPEPAPD
+568 VEQPEAPQQPD
-575 SSDVIETPDVDPS
+575 SSEAVDLPGVEPSDGDTTAIEGATP
-588 AGESTVI
+588 T
-595 EDSPVPEDSSVTEN
+595 EDT
-609 SPVSEGSPVTEGGTV
+609 PVTEGGTV

-689 KRFPQSDQVSRT
+689 KRFPEADQVSRT
-701 FSSVEYAAMA
+701 FSSSEYASMA
-711 PELLDIYEDSGRYTT
+711 PELLDIYENSGRYTT
-726 TQSSDSITVT
+726 SQNGDDITVT

-825 NAVSSNDGANFE
+825 NAVSASDGANFE
-837 LVLRDLRSALNDL
+837 LVLRDLRTALDDL
-850 SAETGREFEVSIA
+850 SARTGRDFEVSIA
-863 TAGGEEKLANLNLEG
+863 TAGGEEKLAKLNLES

-892 FHGGWENITGHQ
+892 FHGGWENVTGHQ

-914 DVTGAVDVFETAGI
+914 DVTGAVDVFENAGI

-940 TRAWGNVS
+940 TRAWGNVA
-948 DGGTFGYQQPGSG
+948 DGGSFGYQQPGAG

-976 DLLDDVVTG
+976 DVLNDVVTG
-985 ARDLYWD
+985 TRNLYWD

-1041 DASLVEA
+1041 EASLVEA
-1048 ADDLLRQGASYAD
+1048 ADDLLRKGASYAE
-1061 VIGRAPEF
+1061 VIERAPEF

-1076 GDFSLSDFTGLV
+1076 GDFSLTDFTGLV

>member
-1 MNCLGFKG
+1 M
-9 FKNCYYVALQASV
+9 
-22 SGNLYWGGLSGQ
+22 SGQ
-34 LTLVNTSDRA
+34 LTLINSGESTLS
-44 LNDWSYTFRTS
+44 DWSYTFRTT
-55 QKDVQVWSSTYDVVD
+55 QKDVQVWSSNYDVVD
-70 VGDGSFE
+70 LGDGSFE
-77 VTVRPPSWGASI
+77 VTVRPPGWGASI
-89 AAGGSLSLSFN
+89 PAGGSLSLSFN
-100 AVSVGLPTSGSLTDE
+100 AVSVDLPNSGILTDT

-120 SAVDR
+120 SAVEG
-125 SGSEAEPEL
+125 SGSEP
-134 EPAPS
+134 EPAPAPES
-139 PDPVPQPDP
+139 
-148 EPQPELQ
+148 EPQSDPQSDSETQ
-155 PEAEAPTSSD
+155 PEAEAPTTD
-165 APARVFE
+165 ASARVFA
-172 VDVYSGEVA
+172 VDVYSGKVT

-196 VHNLILGKTE
+196 VHNLILGKTA
-206 EGYVTFLSPW
+206 EGDVTFLSPW
-216 NDAQKMTLVGITYEQ
+216 NDAQKMTLVGVTYDQ
-231 LALEDYGVV
+231 LPLEDYGVV

-253 SWELGI
+253 SWELGV
-259 GEKDTNTT
+259 GERDPNTT
-267 YIRSHEYGNVE
+267 YIRSHEYGKVE
-278 TITDFDPAT
+278 TISDFDPAT
-287 DKISFLYY
+287 DKINFLYY

-333 ASLEFHFDQI
+333 VSLEFHFDQI

-358 LTLKDRTILLTPE
+358 LTLKDRTALLTPA
-371 APVGELT
+371 APAGELT

-401 GDHGSME
+401 GDDGSTP
-408 MDPDMDMDVDM
+408 MDPDMDMD
-419 GMDDAMEMD
+419 
-428 PDIGMESDMDTAP
+428 P
-441 EMDMDMPSEPEPSV
+441 EMDMDSAMHSDPEPMV
-455 DIEPSS
+455 EVEPAASD
-461 SGLEVSATIT
+461 LVVSATIT
-471 GGWSGTFAGNVTVTN
+471 DGWSGTFAGNVTVTN
-486 TTGASVGTDWSV
+486 TTGASVGTDWMV

-503 APLKSVSNFEFTNT
+503 APLKSVSNFEFTST
-517 LLDDGRYGITLSP
+517 LRDDGRYVITLAP

-537 AAGSA
+537 AAGSP

-547 QGSGDFVDPNQV
+547 QGTGDFSDPNQV
-559 FDLAATSSV
+559 FDLASTSAEV
-568 TPEPAPD
+568 PEPEPELAPD
-575 SSDVIETPDVDPS
+575 SSVVEQPDALQQPDASEAVELLGVEPSDSDTTDLEGTTP
-588 AGESTVI
+588 T
-595 EDSPVPEDSSVTEN
+595 EDSL
-609 SPVSEGSPVTEGGTV
+609 VTEGGTV

-689 KRFPQSDQVSRT
+689 KRFSEADQVSRT
-701 FSSVEYAAMA
+701 FSSSAYAAMA
-711 PELLDIYEDSGRYTT
+711 PELIDIYENSGRYTT
-726 TQSSDSITVT
+726 SQNGEAITVT

-748 DAGNFEQLRRF
+748 DAGNFVQLRRF

-825 NAVSSNDGANFE
+825 NAVSASDGANFE
-837 LVLRDLRSALNDL
+837 LVLRDLRTALDDL
-850 SAETGREFEVSIA
+850 SARTGRDFEVSIA
-863 TAGGEEKLANLNLEG
+863 TAGGEEKLANLNLQG

-892 FHGGWENITGHQ
+892 FHGGWEKITGHQ
-904 AAMTGDANNY
+904 AAMTGDANND
-914 DVTGAVDVFETAGI
+914 DVTGAVDVFENAGI

-948 DGGTFGYQQPGSG
+948 DGGSFGYQQSGSG

-976 DLLDDVVTG
+976 DVLNDVLTG
-985 ARDLYWD
+985 TRNLYWD

-1048 ADDLLRQGASYAD
+1048 ADDLLRQGASYAE

>member
-1 MNCLGFKG
+1 M
-9 FKNCYYVALQASV
+9 
-22 SGNLYWGGLSGQ
+22 SGQ
-34 LTLVNTSDRA
+34 LTLTNTGDTS
-44 LNDWSYTFRTS
+44 LTDWSYTFRTT
-55 QKDVQVWSSTYDVVD
+55 QQDVQVWSSTYDVVD
-70 VGDGSFE
+70 LGDGTYE
-77 VTVRPPSWGASI
+77 VTIRPPSWGVPI
-89 AAGGSLSLSFN
+89 PAGGSLSLSFN
-100 AVSVGLPTSGSLTDE
+100 AVSADLPNSGTLTDE

-120 SAVDR
+120 SAVEG
-125 SGSEAEPEL
+125 SG
-134 EPAPS
+134 PAPE
-139 PDPVPQPDP
+139 PDP
-148 EPQPELQ
+148 EPQPD
-155 PEAEAPTSSD
+155 AEAPTTD
-165 APARVFE
+165 VPARVLA
-172 VDVYSGEVA
+172 VDVYLGEVT
-181 DFRPGVDRLDFGGQS
+181 DFRPGIDRLDFGGQS

-206 EGYVTFLSPW
+206 EGDVTFLSPW
-216 NDAQKMTLVGITYEQ
+216 NDAQKMTLVGVTYNQ

-253 SWELGI
+253 SWELGV
-259 GEKDTNTT
+259 GAKDPDTT
-267 YIRSHEYGNVE
+267 YIRSHEYGKVE
-278 TITDFDPAT
+278 IITDFDPTT

-306 GADLVIATEP
+306 GTDLVVSTEP

-321 IFQNTNLDDIPG
+321 IFENINLDDIPG

-358 LTLKDRTILLTPE
+358 LTLKDRTALLTPA
-371 APVGELT
+371 APAGELT
-378 DGFQTQSGDGAVNEQ
+378 DGFQTQSGDAAVNEQ

-401 GDHGSME
+401 GDDGSMQ
-408 MDPDMDMDVDM
+408 MDPDMEMDSEM
-419 GMDDAMEMD
+419 GMDSA
-428 PDIGMESDMDTAP
+428 
-441 EMDMDMPSEPEPSV
+441 MPSDPEPTV
-455 DIEPSS
+455 EVEPSA
-461 SGLEVSATIT
+461 SGLVVTATIT
-471 GGWSGTFAGNVTVTN
+471 GGWSGTFAGKVTVTN
-486 TTGASVGTDWSV
+486 TTGTSVGTDWSV

-517 LLDDGRYGITLSP
+517 LRDDGRYVITLSP

-537 AAGSA
+537 VEGSA

-547 QGSGDFVDPNQV
+547 QGSGDVSDPNQV
-559 FDLAATSSV
+559 FDLASISAAV
-568 TPEPAPD
+568 PQPESEP
-575 SSDVIETPDVDPS
+575 DPS
-588 AGESTVI
+588 AVEQPDAVQQPDSTI
-595 EDSPVPEDSSVTEN
+595 AQDSQ
-609 SPVSEGSPVTEGGTV
+609 VTEGGAV
-624 TIDYERPNGTTD
+624 TIDVERPSGTTD

-689 KRFPQSDQVSRT
+689 KRFPEADQVSRT
-701 FSSVEYAAMA
+701 FTSSDYAAMA
-711 PELLDIYEDSGRYTT
+711 QELLDIYENSGRYTI
-726 TQSSDSITVT
+726 TQNGDAITVT

-764 EVNLG
+764 AVNLG

-794 VSETVRIFE
+794 DSETVRIFE

-825 NAVSSNDGANFE
+825 NAVSANDGSNFE
-837 LVLRDLRSALNDL
+837 LVLRDLRKALDNL
-850 SAETGREFEVSIA
+850 SDRTGRDFEVSIA
-863 TAGGEEKLANLNLEG
+863 TAGGEEKLVNLNLEG

-892 FHGGWENITGHQ
+892 FHGGWENVTGHQ

-914 DVTGAVDVFETAGI
+914 DVTGAVDVFETAGV

-948 DGGTFGYQQPGSG
+948 DGGTFGYLQPGSG

-976 DLLDDVVTG
+976 DVLNDVVTG
-985 ARDLYWD
+985 RRNLYWD

-1006 SSMETTATIAG
+1006 SSIETTATIAG

-1041 DASLVEA
+1041 EASLVEA
-1048 ADDLLRQGASYAD
+1048 ADDLLRQGASYAE
-1061 VIGRAPEF
+1061 VIERAPGF
-1069 DAIIGGN
+1069 DTIVGGN

>member
-1 MNCLGFKG
+1 M
-9 FKNCYYVALQASV
+9 
-22 SGNLYWGGLSGQ
+22 SGSLYWGGISGQ
-34 LTLVNTSDRA
+34 LTLTNFGESS
-44 LNDWSYTFRTS
+44 LSDWSYTFRTT
-55 QKDVQVWSSTYDVVD
+55 QKDVQVWSSTFDVVD
-70 VGDGSFE
+70 LGDGTYE

-89 AAGGSLSLSFN
+89 PAGGSLSLSFN
-100 AVSVGLPTSGSLTDE
+100 AVSVDLPNSGTLTDE

-120 SAVDR
+120 SAVDD
-125 SGSEAEPEL
+125 SSSEQEPSDEPEL
-134 EPAPS
+134 ES
-139 PDPVPQPDP
+139 DLEPVSD
-148 EPQPELQ
+148 PQPEPELETQ
-155 PEAEAPTSSD
+155 PEAQAPTTD

-172 VDVYSGEVA
+172 VDVYSGEVT
-181 DFRPGVDRLDFGGQS
+181 DFRPGIDRLEFGGQS

-216 NDAQKMTLVGITYEQ
+216 NDAQKLTLVGVTYDQ

-253 SWELGI
+253 SWELGV
-259 GEKDTNTT
+259 GERDPNTT
-267 YIRSHEYGNVE
+267 YIRSHEYGKVE

-300 LSVTQD
+300 LSVMQD
-306 GADLVIATEP
+306 GADLVISTEP

-321 IFQNTNLDDIPG
+321 IFQNTNLDAIPG

-343 VEDNLEIPFG
+343 VEDNLETPFG

-358 LTLKDRTILLTPE
+358 LTLRDRTDLLTPA
-371 APVGELT
+371 APDGELT
-378 DGFQTQSGDGAVNEQ
+378 DGFQTQSGDAAVNEQ

-401 GDHGSME
+401 GDDGSMQMDPE
-408 MDPDMDMDVDM
+408 MD
-419 GMDDAMEMD
+419 
-428 PDIGMESDMDTAP
+428 MESDMPSDP
-441 EMDMDMPSEPEPSV
+441 EATDEVEPGA
-455 DIEPSS
+455 
-461 SGLEVSATIT
+461 SGLVVSATIT
-471 GGWSGTFAGNVTVTN
+471 DGWSGTFAGNVTVSN
-486 TTGASVGTDWSV
+486 TTGASVGTNWTV
-498 SFVSD
+498 SFVSE
-503 APLKSVSNFEFTNT
+503 APLKSVSNFEFTST
-517 LLDDGRYGITLSP
+517 LRDDGRYVISVSP

-537 AAGSA
+537 AAGSS

-547 QGSGDFVDPNQV
+547 QGSGDHTDPNQV
-559 FDLAATSSV
+559 FDLAATSVEVSQQEAEAESSV
-568 TPEPAPD
+568 VDQPD
-575 SSDVIETPDVDPS
+575 ASPQPDATDAVGTPDAEATVAEDTTTT
-588 AGESTVI
+588 EDSTVA
-595 EDSPVPEDSSVTEN
+595 
-609 SPVSEGSPVTEGGTV
+609 EGSPVTEGGTV

-689 KRFPQSDQVSRT
+689 KRFTEADQVSRT
-701 FSSVEYAAMA
+701 FSSVDYAAMA
-711 PELLDIYEDSGRYTT
+711 SELLDIYENSGRYAVSQNGDT
-726 TQSSDSITVT
+726 ITVT

-815 EYPGGGGKAG
+815 EYPGGGGEAG
-825 NAVSSNDGANFE
+825 NAVSASDGANFE
-837 LVLRDLRSALNDL
+837 LVLRDLRTALDDL
-850 SAETGREFEVSIA
+850 SARTGRDFEVSIA
-863 TAGGEEKLANLNLEG
+863 TAGGEEKLAKLNLEG

-892 FHGGWENITGHQ
+892 FHGGWENVTGHQ

-914 DVTGAVDVFETAGI
+914 DVTGAVDVFENAGI
-928 ELSKVVMGAPAY
+928 KLSKVVMGAPAY

-961 RDATGSFEAGVYDYK
+961 RDAIGSFEAGFYDYK
-976 DLLDDVVTG
+976 DVLNDVVTG
-985 ARDLYWD
+985 TRNLYWD
-992 DDNKAAFLYDGDEW
+992 DDNKAAFLYDGDES

-1017 KAAYVEEKGLGGM
+1017 KAAYVEEMGLGGM

-1041 DASLVEA
+1041 EASLVEA
-1048 ADDLLRQGASYAD
+1048 ADDLFRQGASYAE

-1069 DAIIGGN
+1069 DSIIGGN
-1076 GDFSLSDFTGLV
+1076 VDFSLSDFTSLV

>member
-1 MNCLGFKG
+1 MAFSAGDLH
-9 FKNCYYVALQASV
+9 LQAS
-22 SGNLYWGGLSGQ
+22 GTLYWGGMSGT
-34 LTLVNTSDRA
+34 LTITNPTDSAID
-44 LNDWSYTFRTS
+44 NWS
-55 QKDVQVWSSTYDVVD
+55 V
-70 VGDGSFE
+70 SFE
-77 VTVRPPSWGASI
+77 TPHSDFQSWAGAAVVEALEGGGYRVTLTPAAWNSTIGAGQSI
-89 AAGGSLSLSFN
+89 DVSFN
-100 AVSVGLPTSGSLTDE
+100 AVSVGLANSGPLTDAL
-115 MFFVD
+115 FFTD
-120 SAVDR
+120 SGVER
-125 SGSEAEPEL
+125 SGSQADGETSADVNTPPPVASTATENSTTDEA
-134 EPAPS
+134 S
-139 PDPVPQPDP
+139 V
-148 EPQPELQ
+148 
-155 PEAEAPTSSD
+155 SD

-172 VDVYSGEVA
+172 VDVYSGEVT
-181 DFRPGVDRLDFGGQS
+181 DFRPGTDRLDFGGQS

-216 NDAQKMTLVGITYEQ
+216 NDAQKMTLVGVTYDQ

-259 GEKDTNTT
+259 GEKDANTT
-267 YIRSHEYGNVE
+267 YIRSHEYGKVE

-321 IFQNTNLDDIPG
+321 IFQNTNLNDIPG

-343 VEDNLEIPFG
+343 IEDNLEIPFG

-358 LTLKDRTILLTPE
+358 LTLKDRTVLLTPE

-378 DGFQTQSGDGAVNEQ
+378 DGFQTQSGDSAVNEQ

-408 MDPDMDMDVDM
+408 MDPDMDM
-419 GMDDAMEMD
+419 
-428 PDIGMESDMDTAP
+428 ESDMAT
-441 EMDMDMPSEPEPSV
+441 EPEPTV
-455 DIEPSS
+455 DVEPSA
-461 SGLEVSATIT
+461 SGLVVSATIT

-486 TTGASVGTDWSV
+486 TTGASVGTDWTV

-517 LLDDGRYGITLSP
+517 LRDDGRYVVTLSP

-547 QGSGDFVDPNQV
+547 QGSGDFSDPNQV
-559 FDLAATSSV
+559 FDLAATSAEV
-568 TPEPAPD
+568 AQPEASEQD
-575 SSDVIETPDVDPS
+575 
-588 AGESTVI
+588 AGEAVEPPAVEPPDAEVTVTEDSTVV
-595 EDSPVPEDSSVTEN
+595 ED
-609 SPVSEGSPVTEGGTV
+609 GTV

-689 KRFPQSDQVSRT
+689 KRFSQSDQVSRT
-701 FSSVEYAAMA
+701 FSTSEYAAMA
-711 PELLDIYEDSGRYTT
+711 PELLDIYENPGRYTT
-726 TQSSDSITVT
+726 TQSGDSITVT

-815 EYPGGGGKAG
+815 EYPGGGGNAG
-825 NAVSSNDGANFE
+825 NAVSASDGENFA

-850 SAETGREFEVSIA
+850 SAETGRDFEVSIA

-892 FHGGWENITGHQ
+892 FHGGWENVTGHQ

-914 DVTGAVDVFETAGI
+914 DITGAVDVFESAGVD
-928 ELSKVVMGAPAY
+928 LSKVVLGAPAY

-976 DLLDDVVTG
+976 DLLNDVVTG
-985 ARDLYWD
+985 SRILYWD

-1017 KAAYVEEKGLGGM
+1017 KAAYVDKKGLGGM

-1041 DASLVEA
+1041 EASLVNA
-1048 ADDLLRQGASYAD
+1048 ADDLLRQGASYAE
-1061 VIGRAPEF
+1061 VVGRAPEF
-1069 DAIIGGN
+1069 DFIVGGD
-1076 GDFSLSDFTGLV
+1076 GQFGLDDFLLYA

>member
-1 MNCLGFKG
+1 
-9 FKNCYYVALQASV
+9 
-22 SGNLYWGGLSGQ
+22 
-34 LTLVNTSDRA
+34 
-44 LNDWSYTFRTS
+44 
-55 QKDVQVWSSTYDVVD
+55 
-70 VGDGSFE
+70 
-77 VTVRPPSWGASI
+77 
-89 AAGGSLSLSFN
+89 
-100 AVSVGLPTSGSLTDE
+100 
-115 MFFVD
+115 
-120 SAVDR
+120 
-125 SGSEAEPEL
+125 
-134 EPAPS
+134 
-139 PDPVPQPDP
+139 
-148 EPQPELQ
+148 
-155 PEAEAPTSSD
+155 
-165 APARVFE
+165 
-172 VDVYSGEVA
+172 
-181 DFRPGVDRLDFGGQS
+181 
-196 VHNLILGKTE
+196 
-206 EGYVTFLSPW
+206 
-216 NDAQKMTLVGITYEQ
+216 
-231 LALEDYGVV
+231 
-240 GNEHLRQD
+240 
-248 LGGVV
+248 
-253 SWELGI
+253 
-259 GEKDTNTT
+259 
-267 YIRSHEYGNVE
+267 
-278 TITDFDPAT
+278 
-287 DKISFLYY
+287 
-295 GTRER
+295 
-300 LSVTQD
+300 
-306 GADLVIATEP
+306 
-316 TGQTF
+316 
-321 IFQNTNLDDIPG
+321 
-333 ASLEFHFDQI
+333 
-343 VEDNLEIPFG
+343 
-353 RSVES
+353 
-358 LTLKDRTILLTPE
+358 
-371 APVGELT
+371 
-378 DGFQTQSGDGAVNEQ
+378 
-393 PPHDSHSM
+393 
-401 GDHGSME
+401 
-408 MDPDMDMDVDM
+408 MDPDMDMD
-419 GMDDAMEMD
+419 MD
-428 PDIGMESDMDTAP
+428 MESDTAT
-441 EMDMDMPSEPEPSV
+441 EPEPTV
-455 DIEPSS
+455 DVEPSA
-461 SGLEVSATIT
+461 SGLVVSATIT

-486 TTGASVGTDWSV
+486 TSGASAGTDWSV

-517 LLDDGRYGITLSP
+517 LRDDGRYTVSLSP

-547 QGSGDFVDPNQV
+547 QGSGDFTDPNQA
-559 FDLAATSSV
+559 FDLAATSAEV
-568 TPEPAPD
+568 LQPE
-575 SSDVIETPDVDPS
+575 SESEVDPS
-588 AGESTVI
+588 VVEQPDAPQQPDASEIVETSDGESSDGEATPV
-595 EDSPVPEDSSVTEN
+595 EDSPVIEDN
-609 SPVSEGSPVTEGGTV
+609 PVTEDGTV

-701 FSSVEYAAMA
+701 FSSSDYAAMA
-711 PELLDIYEDSGRYTT
+711 PELLDIYENSGRYTT
-726 TQSSDSITVT
+726 TQNGDAITVT

-825 NAVSSNDGANFE
+825 NAVSSSDGANFE

-892 FHGGWENITGHQ
+892 FHGGWENVTGHQ

-928 ELSKVVMGAPAY
+928 ELSKVVMGALAY

-948 DGGTFGYQQPGSG
+948 DGGSFGYQQPGSG

-985 ARDLYWD
+985 TRDLYWD

-1041 DASLVEA
+1041 EASLVEA
-1048 ADDLLRQGASYAD
+1048 ADDLLRQGASYAE
-1061 VIGRAPEF
+1061 VIERAPEF

>member
-1 MNCLGFKG
+1 M
-9 FKNCYYVALQASV
+9 
-22 SGNLYWGGLSGQ
+22 SGQ
-34 LTLVNTSDRA
+34 LTLTNTSDSA
-44 LNDWSYTFRTS
+44 LSDWSYTFRTT
-55 QKDVQVWSSTYDVVD
+55 QKDVQVWSSNYDVVD
-70 VGDGSFE
+70 LGDGSFE

-89 AAGGSLSLSFN
+89 PAGGSLSLSFN
-100 AVSVGLPTSGSLTDE
+100 AVSVNLPTSGSLTDE

-120 SAVDR
+120 SAVDG
-125 SGSEAEPEL
+125 SGPEPELEL
-134 EPAPS
+134 EPAPA
-139 PDPVPQPDP
+139 PEP
-148 EPQPELQ
+148 EPQPEPEIQ
-155 PEAEAPTSSD
+155 PEVEAPSSD

-172 VDVYSGEVA
+172 VDVYSGDVT
-181 DFRPGVDRLDFGGQS
+181 DFRPGIDRLDFGGQS

-216 NDAQKMTLVGITYEQ
+216 NDAQKMTLVGVTYDQ

-259 GEKDTNTT
+259 GEKDANTT
-267 YIRSHEYGNVE
+267 YIRSHEYGKVE

-300 LSVTQD
+300 LSVTQE
-306 GADLVIATEP
+306 GADLVVSTEP

-321 IFQNTNLDDIPG
+321 IFKNTNLDDIPG

-343 VEDNLEIPFG
+343 VEDNLEIPFD
-353 RSVES
+353 RSVET
-358 LTLKDRTILLTPE
+358 LTLKDRTVLLTPE

-378 DGFQTQSGDGAVNEQ
+378 DGFQTQSGDSAVNEQ
-393 PPHDSHSM
+393 PPHDSHST

-408 MDPDMDMDVDM
+408 MDPDMDMD
-419 GMDDAMEMD
+419 
-428 PDIGMESDMDTAP
+428 
-441 EMDMDMPSEPEPSV
+441 MDMDMESDTAIEPEPTIDV
-455 DIEPSS
+455 EPSA
-461 SGLEVSATIT
+461 SGLVVSATIT

-486 TTGASVGTDWSV
+486 TSGASAGTDWSV

-517 LLDDGRYGITLSP
+517 LRDDGRYTVSLSP

-559 FDLAATSSV
+559 FDLAATSVEVLQPESESEADPSV
-568 TPEPAPD
+568 AEQPDAPQQPD
-575 SSDVIETPDVDPS
+575 ASEIVETSDGESSDGEATPV
-588 AGESTVI
+588 
-595 EDSPVPEDSSVTEN
+595 EDSPVIEDNLVTED
-609 SPVSEGSPVTEGGTV
+609 GTV
-624 TIDYERPNGTTD
+624 TIDYERPNGTTN

-701 FSSVEYAAMA
+701 FSSSEYAAMA
-711 PELLDIYEDSGRYTT
+711 PELLDIYENSGRYTT
-726 TQSSDSITVT
+726 TQNGDAITVT

-825 NAVSSNDGANFE
+825 NAVSSSDGANFE

-892 FHGGWENITGHQ
+892 FHGGWENVTGHQ

-948 DGGTFGYQQPGSG
+948 DGGSFGYQQPGSG

-985 ARDLYWD
+985 TRDLYWD

-1041 DASLVEA
+1041 EASLVEA
-1048 ADDLLRQGASYAD
+1048 ADDLLRQGASYAE
-1061 VIGRAPEF
+1061 VIERAPEF

>member
-1 MNCLGFKG
+1 M
-9 FKNCYYVALQASV
+9 
-22 SGNLYWGGLSGQ
+22 SGQ
-34 LTLVNTSDRA
+34 LILTNSGDTS
-44 LNDWSYTFRTS
+44 LSDWSYSFRTT

-70 VGDGSFE
+70 LGDGTYE
-77 VTVRPPSWGASI
+77 VTIRPPSWGASI
-89 AAGGSLSLSFN
+89 PAGGSLSLSFN
-100 AVSVGLPTSGSLTDE
+100 AVSVDLPTSGALTDE

-120 SAVDR
+120 SAVEG
-125 SGSEAEPEL
+125 SGSEP
-134 EPAPS
+134 EPAPA
-139 PDPVPQPDP
+139 P
-148 EPQPELQ
+148 EPAPLPEPEPQ
-155 PEAEAPTSSD
+155 PEAEAPTTD

-172 VDVYSGEVA
+172 VDVYSGEVT
-181 DFRPGVDRLDFGGQS
+181 DFRPGIDRLDFGGQS

-216 NDAQKMTLVGITYEQ
+216 NDAQKMTLVGVTYDQ

-253 SWELGI
+253 SWELGV
-259 GEKDTNTT
+259 GQRDPNTT
-267 YIRSHEYGNVE
+267 YIRSHEYGKVE

-306 GADLVIATEP
+306 GADLVISTEP

-358 LTLKDRTILLTPE
+358 LTLKDRTALLTPE
-371 APVGELT
+371 APAGELT
-378 DGFQTQSGDGAVNEQ
+378 DGFQTQSGDAAVNEQ

-401 GDHGSME
+401 GDHGSM
-408 MDPDMDMDVDM
+408 DMD
-419 GMDDAMEMD
+419 
-428 PDIGMESDMDTAP
+428 P
-441 EMDMDMPSEPEPSV
+441 EMDMDGEMGMDSGMDMPSDPEPSSPELSV
-455 DIEPSS
+455 DAEPSA
-461 SGLEVSATIT
+461 SGLVVSATIT

-486 TTGASVGTDWSV
+486 TTGASVGTDWTV

-517 LLDDGRYGITLSP
+517 LRDDGRYAITLAP

-537 AAGSA
+537 ASGSA

-559 FDLAATSSV
+559 FDLASTSAEVPQQDSEPELSGV
-568 TPEPAPD
+568 EQPDAPQQPDASDAVETPE
-575 SSDVIETPDVDPS
+575 
-588 AGESTVI
+588 GEATASEDSTVV
-595 EDSPVPEDSSVTEN
+595 EDSAVTED
-609 SPVSEGSPVTEGGTV
+609 SPVTEGGTV

-689 KRFPQSDQVSRT
+689 KRFPEADQVSRS
-701 FSSVEYAAMA
+701 FSSSEYAAMA
-711 PELLDIYEDSGRYTT
+711 PELLDIYENSGRYTT
-726 TQSSDSITVT
+726 TQNGDAITVT

-825 NAVSSNDGANFE
+825 NAVSASDGANFE
-837 LVLRDLRSALNDL
+837 RVLRDLRTALDDL
-850 SAETGREFEVSIA
+850 STRTGRDFEVSIA

-892 FHGGWENITGHQ
+892 FHGGWENVTGHQ

-914 DVTGAVDVFETAGI
+914 DVTGAVDVFENAGI

-976 DLLDDVVTG
+976 DVLNDVVTG
-985 ARDLYWD
+985 TRNLYWD
-992 DDNKAAFLYDGDEW
+992 DDNKAAFLYNGDEW

-1048 ADDLLRQGASYAD
+1048 ADDLLRQGASYAE

-1076 GDFSLSDFTGLV
+1076 GDFSLSDFTSLV